1 MCICHVMLC
10 YVIKTTFLISMRAGE
25 LHCVA
30 MASLSGVLSCR
41 RSAQYR
47 QDGGPDGMLMWTLW
61 CKDIEDRASQRIVTR
76 DDPPQEFNTSA
87 IERRRRRT
95 ARIIVSDRSA
105 TYDDRLTDESRDP
118 VTWCRQRGASWTS
131 FVDAINYVVSSVESV
146 WHRTWLHRDVFCDA
160 STQRWPAAA
169 AAAASRRRQMYT
181 RVTMTTC
188 RLVAAT
194 RHRTQRVALLGFSL
208 RSTSWR
214 GTTLPHA
221 ADFSRL

>member
-95 ARIIVSDRSA
+95 ARNCQRPIGDLRRSLDRRVAWPSHVMSTA
-105 TYDDRLTDESRDP
+105 RCELNVVCRRNKL
-118 VTWCRQRGASWTS
+118 CRQLSR
-131 FVDAINYVVSSVESV
+131 VSL
-146 WHRTWLHRDVFCDA
+146 T
-160 STQRWPAAA
+160 P
-169 AAAASRRRQMYT
+169 Y
-181 RVTMTTC
+181 MT
-188 RLVAAT
+188 A
-194 RHRTQRVALLGFSL
+194 
-208 RSTSWR
+208 
-214 GTTLPHA
+214 
-221 ADFSRL
+221 